1 MAPTSTVLVEVK
13 YCEENEEPAPGSE
26 TYSGLTADS
35 IPTAS
40 KSSMLNNLV
49 ALATDSI
56 SDLSAPSAVSLVV
69 MTSYSTIPH
78 SPTSSSSPSGSAQV
92 SDMRTLTAGAS
103 TLSGTI
109 FTEDRADIGALN
121 SAHEFFNNNILLGC
135 SNDCEK
141 WKQMAQ
147 VSAG

>member
-1 MAPTSTVLVEVK
+1 M
-13 YCEENEEPAPGSE
+13 
-26 TYSGLTADS
+26 
-35 IPTAS
+35 
-40 KSSMLNNLV
+40 
-49 ALATDSI
+49 
-56 SDLSAPSAVSLVV
+56 SAVSLVV

-103 TLSGTI
+103 ALSGTI

-121 SAHEFFNNNILLGC
+121 SAHEFFNKNIFLGC